1 MAARI
6 FAANSSREI
15 DVERC
20 TRWGGV
26 LKELDY
32 HLLEWCLGKEG
43 RRREGEGGRETD
55 RRQPASPGR

>member
-6 FAANSSREI
+6 FAANRSREI

-20 TRWGGV
+20 TRWGGGV
-26 LKELDY
+26 SKELDY
-32 HLLEWCLGKEG
+32 HLLEWCLGKE
-43 RRREGEGGRETD
+43 RGGRETD